1 MIRFMY
7 LTESELSSRGK
18 VSMRFSSLFFTAS
31 LILPSQAFAWTSWVG
46 VLEDWPL
53 QSDAAVEPGKPFSK
67 AEPKYEARVR
77 PLFIRVDK
85 TTWQAAP
92 ALVMRIQLQ
101 SFLRPFRGTFVFLV
115 AAKAS

>member
-53 QSDAAVEPGKPFSK
+53 QSDAAVELNMKREFAPYLSGLTKPPGRQP
-67 AEPKYEARVR
+67 
-77 PLFIRVDK
+77 
-85 TTWQAAP
+85 P

-101 SFLRPFRGTFVFLV
+101 SFLRLFRGTFVFLV